1 MNANFYS
8 SSWHCHLCRWLGGC
22 FELLY
27 FLFEHSILIVRKALY
42 RLFMF
47 NYLFR
52 HRRSGFYADSR
63 RYKSEQKKIEQRYT
77 ISLFGQL
84 TFWDVNVNN
93 VVSLVTSYQ
102 KAYWA
107 FNGVKIWWEEKLWG
121 KYGTVEVT
129 TLIFNWNESI
139 WKIKINW
146 CKMTVVIRHINNIW

>member
-1 MNANFYS
+1 MIKWKVIWKSIYYTCPIYIWICQTLINQIHSYKHGYLNANFYS
-8 SSWHCHLCRWLGGC
+8 SSWHYHLCQWMGGC

-52 HRRSGFYADSR
+52 HRRSGFYADSK

-107 FNGVKIWWEEKLWG
+107 FNAVKIWWEEKL
-121 KYGTVEVT
+121 
-129 TLIFNWNESI
+129 
-139 WKIKINW
+139 
-146 CKMTVVIRHINNIW
+146 

>member
-1 MNANFYS
+1 MERATQNTRTS
-8 SSWHCHLCRWLGGC
+8 STIHIHAFCLTLLLSLLLCKLQNT
-22 FELLY
+22 ELLY

-52 HRRSGFYADSR
+52 HRRSGFYADSK

-107 FNGVKIWWEEKLWG
+107 FNGVKIWCEEKL
-121 KYGTVEVT
+121 
-129 TLIFNWNESI
+129 
-139 WKIKINW
+139 
-146 CKMTVVIRHINNIW
+146 

>member
-1 MNANFYS
+1 MYIWIWQTIIYQIHSYKHGYLNPNFCS
-8 SSWHCHLCRWLGGC
+8 SSWHCHLCQWMGGC

-27 FLFEHSILIVRKALY
+27 FFAWTFHINCGKALY

-107 FNGVKIWWEEKLWG
+107 FNAVKIWWEEKL
-121 KYGTVEVT
+121 
-129 TLIFNWNESI
+129 
-139 WKIKINW
+139 
-146 CKMTVVIRHINNIW
+146 